1 MPVLNVD
8 LATFDALYPIT
19 DYMEQQRDTIV
30 QLERH
35 IEDLQAE
42 LEVLSNP
49 TNQAGETDKD
59 VL

>member
-1 MPVLNVD
+1 MPVLKVD
-8 LATFDALYPIT
+8 LETFDALYPVT
-19 DYMEQQRDTIV
+19 DYMEQQRNIIV

-42 LEVLSNP
+42 IEVLSTP
-49 TNQAGETDKD
+49 TNQTGEPDKD

>member
-8 LATFDALYPIT
+8 LETFDALYPIT

-42 LEVLSNP
+42 IEVLSNP
-49 TNQAGETDKD
+49 TNQAEETD
-59 VL
+59 